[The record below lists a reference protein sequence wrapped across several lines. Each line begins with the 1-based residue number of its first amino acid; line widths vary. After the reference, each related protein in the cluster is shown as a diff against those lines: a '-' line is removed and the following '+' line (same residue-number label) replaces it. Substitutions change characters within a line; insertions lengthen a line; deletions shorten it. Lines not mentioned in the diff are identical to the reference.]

1 MIFGG
6 KPLLLQGGSVTGDL
20 LDAWGRGP
28 RGAQGGNLCGVGGI
42 LDARGS
48 DGISGALQ
56 SVTSIMSVFAKF
68 TV

>member
-20 LDAWGRGP
+20 LEAWGRGP
-28 RGAQGGNLCGVGGI
+28 RGAQGGI

-48 DGISGALQ
+48 DGSSGALQ